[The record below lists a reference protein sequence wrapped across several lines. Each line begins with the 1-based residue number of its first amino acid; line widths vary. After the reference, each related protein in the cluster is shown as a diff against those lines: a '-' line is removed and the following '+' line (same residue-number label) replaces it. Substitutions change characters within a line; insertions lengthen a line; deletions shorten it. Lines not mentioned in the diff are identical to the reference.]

1 MTADEAGGRMRNTIG
16 LVFVVL
22 TASLQFAGTI
32 TAQSKPTRAWIPA
45 KTADGQPD
53 LQGTWTNPTITP
65 FERPAA
71 LAGKEFLTE
80 AEARTFERQAANRRD
95 EDGPPRKGDVG
106 NYNQFW
112 FDSGERVVSTR
123 RTSLVIDPPD
133 GRVPVRKEAEAAR
146 DYAAAHQGDSYEFLS
161 VWDRCITRGVP
172 SGMFPAGYNN
182 AYQIVQTPGYVVV
195 HYEMIHEARIIP
207 IDGRDHL
214 PAHVK
219 SWNGDARGRWE
230 GNTLVV
236 DTTNYNNKGW
246 IATQAAAGRIKGI
259 PQSESLHVVERFT
272 RIDADTIDYRATI
285 DDPTMFT
292 AAWTVAV
299 PLHRDPTYRLY
310 EYACHEGNHAVE
322 NLLRAARWEE
332 KQK

>member
-1 MTADEAGGRMRNTIG
+1 MRNTIG

-22 TASLQFAGTI
+22 TASLPFAAVI
-32 TAQSKPTRAWIPA
+32 TAQSKPARAWVPA
-45 KTADGQPD
+45 KTPDGQPD

-80 AEARTFERQAANRRD
+80 AEARAIERQAANRRE

-146 DYAAAHQGDSYEFLS
+146 DYAAAHQSDSYEFLS

-172 SGMFPAGYNN
+172 SGMPTM
-182 AYQIVQTPGYVVV
+182 VP
-195 HYEMIHEARIIP
+195 
-207 IDGRDHL
+207 
-214 PAHVK
+214 
-219 SWNGDARGRWE
+219 S
-230 GNTLVV
+230 
-236 DTTNYNNKGW
+236 
-246 IATQAAAGRIKGI
+246 
-259 PQSESLHVVERFT
+259 SESL
-272 RIDADTIDYRATI
+272 
-285 DDPTMFT
+285 
-292 AAWTVAV
+292 
-299 PLHRDPTYRLY
+299 
-310 EYACHEGNHAVE
+310 
-322 NLLRAARWEE
+322 
-332 KQK
+332 